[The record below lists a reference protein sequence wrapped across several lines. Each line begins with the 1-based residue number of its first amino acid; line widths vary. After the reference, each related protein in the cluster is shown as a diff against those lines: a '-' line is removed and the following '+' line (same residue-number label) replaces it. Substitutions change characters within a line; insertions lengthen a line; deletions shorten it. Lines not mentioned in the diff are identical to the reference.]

1 MEGSVILNSYPNDPS
16 ESSDEYQSDSEASES
31 SGELL
36 SSNIGVQYKA
46 IKVTSEQRL
55 DDYSKASDYE
65 TVRNKYFT
73 PEITKH
79 SILIEISGGTKTITD
94 LTVFGIP
101 LDNVI
106 GFKFVKAFMSH
117 SQSYTGSNHIDI
129 IIDEIPYIACI
140 KNSTNTH
147 LIHRLP
153 VYKEHN
159 VYYENKNLFVNNYFT
174 PIKLSTLNIVH
185 TNVTGHIEVEITVLN
200 QP

>member
-1 MEGSVILNSYPNDPS
+1 MEGSVLLHSHSCNES
-16 ESSDEYQSDSEASES
+16 ESSDEYQSDSDASDS

-36 SSNIGVQYKA
+36 SSNVGVQYKA
-46 IKVTSEQRL
+46 IKVTSDQRFE
-55 DDYSKASDYE
+55 DYTKALDYE
-65 TVRNKYFT
+65 TMRNKYFT

-79 SILIEISGGTKTITD
+79 SLSIEISGTKTITD